1 MPLQILFKLPG
12 FLDSFAKTEML
23 GEKFMKKL
31 IVLVSFLL
39 CCIHTSDVFAEKQ
52 PIESGAMSFQF
63 FVNPIA
69 SPDEAHIEL
78 FLINEGEKTLEFEA
92 PTSQW
97 YDFVIID
104 ENDKIVY
111 EYSKGKFFL
120 QAIQRIILKP
130 GETKI
135 WIENVNL
142 PSGKNLKP
150 GKYKINAQLKA
161 TTLNGESIKGYHTL
175 MDEAVMVVPPENP
188 IIKNVRVNKEEG
200 SMVVSGQAR
209 PTTGELFYVVEDGH
223 QEWVTETKI
232 KLDSVHPT
240 WGDFSF
246 RLNLPEDNN
255 INPLPFILYI
265 YEKDKS
271 GNIIHAYPKLLD

>member
-1 MPLQILFKLPG
+1 
-12 FLDSFAKTEML
+12 ML
-23 GEKFMKKL
+23 GERYMKKL
-31 IVLVSFLL
+31 ILLVSFLVWCL
-39 CCIHTSDVFAEKQ
+39 IPLTTFAETQ
-52 PIESGAMSFQF
+52 PIESEGKSFQF

-69 SPDEAHIEL
+69 SSEEAHIEL
-78 FLINEGEKTLEFEA
+78 FLTNEGQITLEFEA

-97 YDFVIID
+97 YDFTITNEKD
-104 ENDKIVY
+104 EIVY

-135 WIENVNL
+135 WIENVSL
-142 PSGKNLKP
+142 PSGKSLKP
-150 GKYKINAQLKA
+150 GKYNIKAQLKA

-175 MDEAVMVVPPENP
+175 MDEAEMIVPPENP
-188 IIKNVRVNKEEG
+188 IIKNVKVNKDAG
-200 SMVVSGQAR
+200 IMTVSGQAR
-209 PTTGELFYVVEDGH
+209 PTTGALFYVVEDGH

-232 KLDSVHPT
+232 KVNSKHPT

-246 RLNLPEDNN
+246 KLNLPEDKNVD
-255 INPLPFILYI
+255 PLRFILYI
-265 YEKDKS
+265 YEKDSK